1 MHLGTKIYTQT
12 INNQNPLHNPDF
24 GTITTYT
31 CIVFVC
37 NHYIYWL
44 LQQYQKNNVRD
55 IVYITLMTL
64 KIFNMTLTHFCCHFD
79 FPGLVFLIFRD
90 ETKKALLPNE
100 ITHLDTVRAMF
111 VRSFPGKLTMS
122 YLESPKRKIY
132 ILEARTN
139 IYYQLEDLR

>member
-1 MHLGTKIYTQT
+1 MQSLYLLATST
-12 INNQNPLHNPDF
+12 IPKK
-24 GTITTYT
+24 Y
-31 CIVFVC
+31 
-37 NHYIYWL
+37 
-44 LQQYQKNNVRD
+44 VRD

-64 KIFNMTLTHFCCHFD
+64 NFFNMTLTHFCCHFD
-79 FPGLVFLIFRD
+79 FQGLVFLIFRD